1 MHLHHTDRSLILVEL
16 GDQVYRQSDL
26 DMFFQQY
33 APKLVRKN
41 PTLVSITGGE

>member
-1 MHLHHTDRSLILVEL
+1 MHLYHTDRSLILVEL

-26 DMFFQQY
+26 DMFFKQY
-33 APKLVRKN
+33 SPELVRKN